1 METVGIQVVIS
12 GGSKP
17 LKELK
22 NENGICK
29 YIKRY
34 CHSKNGPL
42 FIADLPRNL
51 FISFTNM
58 HF

>member
-34 CHSKNGPL
+34 CH
-42 FIADLPRNL
+42 
-51 FISFTNM
+51 
-58 HF
+58 